1 MIIRT
6 YEQLK
11 EIKVKELEKENGY
24 VHRVQVCYGAGCMS
38 AGCKDVYE
46 RLEELLVLEGLTDTI
61 NVNRTGCIG
70 SCELGPSL
78 YILPEGVYYPRLSVD
93 DLPEIVERHLKQHQY
108 VLEKTYWDIK
118 NKVYIPLL
126 KDIPFFMK
134 QQKIVMENCGII
146 DYGKIESYIAHDGY
160 EGLYK
165 ALNAM
170 SQQDVIESVK
180 SSGLRGRG
188 GGGFLTGTKWKLG
201 HQSVSEQKYMIC
213 NADEG
218 DPGAFMD
225 RCVLEGD
232 PHRII
237 EGMAIG
243 AYAIGA
249 DKGIVY
255 IRAEYPL
262 AVQRLDEAMKVAR
275 QYGLLGEKIFDTDFN
290 FDIEIRTGAG
300 AFVCG
305 EETALIHSVEG
316 KRGEPSQKPP
326 FPSEKGLFGKPTVIN
341 NVETLANIP
350 SIIRNGSDWYTQYGT
365 SASPGTKV
373 FALAGAVK
381 NCGIVEVPLGIT
393 LGEIIYEVGGGIK
406 RGKLFKAA
414 QTGGPSGGCLTS
426 SALNVPIDYDTLKE
440 KGAIMGSGGL
450 ICMDEDNCMVD
461 VARFFMEFIQDESCG
476 KCVPCRIGT
485 KRMLEILERITQ
497 GQGKMEDIDLLI
509 ELGETIKKT
518 ALCGLG
524 QTAPNP
530 VLSTLREFREE
541 YEEHIL
547 EKKCRAGV
555 CKELFISPCQN
566 ACPAGVNIPGYLALV
581 SEGRMGD
588 AFNLIRRDNPF
599 PAVCG
604 RVCTHPCES
613 KCQRSMLD
621 EPLAIADIKRFVADT
636 YYEDAQPFLERRFP
650 PKGKSVGIIGA
661 GPSGLTCGYY
671 LSLSGYDVTIYE
683 ELDEPGGIL
692 RFGIPEYRLPKE
704 TLHKEIEYIK
714 QSGIKI
720 LLNTKVGEHISFETM
735 RQTHDAIYISTGT
748 QFSNHIGI
756 EGETLNG
763 VTFGLDFLKEVN
775 SNQRVA
781 VGKIVGV
788 IGGGSTAL
796 DAARTAIRLGAKEVH
811 IFYRRVREDMPADP
825 REVEE
830 ALEEGAVLH
839 TLVSPKRIVGDAQG
853 NVTGLEYRTL
863 IQDRYD
869 QTGRRKSVEAN
880 EPVQQMD
887 LDMVIPAVSQ
897 HSDLPFISKEDVEM
911 TSFGTFVI
919 DTKSSMTKINGV
931 FAGGDVVRGPDTV
944 IAGIADGKTAAKH
957 IDRYLGGDGNIN
969 QGQAIRIPEAKDT
982 GTPEEHMRFER
993 RMLEP
998 KRRIQTFA
1006 EVSQGYHRLNAI
1018 AESMRCL
1025 RCDRR

>member
-11 EIKVKELEKENGY
+11 AIKTHEQEMEKNQDY
-24 VHRVQVCYGAGCMS
+24 IVQVCYGAGCMS
-38 AGCKDVYE
+38 AGCKAIYD
-46 RLEELLVLEGLTDTI
+46 RLIELIDSEELTDKI
-61 NVNRTGCIG
+61 YMSRTGCIG

-78 YILPEGVYYPRLSVD
+78 YVLPEGIYYPKLSTE
-93 DLPEIVERHLKQHQY
+93 DLPDIVERHLKQHQV
-108 VLEKTYWDIK
+108 VLEKTYWNEK
-118 NKVYIPLL
+118 TNAYIPLL
-126 KDIPFFMK
+126 KDIPFFK
-134 QQKIVMENCGII
+134 RQEKIVMENCGII

-165 ALNAM
+165 ALHNM
-170 SQQDVIESVK
+170 TRSDVIDVVK
-180 SSGLRGRG
+180 TSGLRGRG
-188 GGGFLTGTKWKLG
+188 GGGFLTGTKWQLG
-201 HQSVSEQKYMIC
+201 NRAISEQKYMIC

-262 AVQRLDEAMKVAR
+262 AVQRLNEAMKVAR
-275 QYGLLGEKIFDTDFN
+275 EFGLLGERIFDSEFN

-326 FPSEKGLFGKPTVIN
+326 FPSEKGLFQKPTVIN

-350 SIIRNGSDWYTQYGT
+350 SIIRNGSEWYKQYGT
-365 SASPGTKV
+365 TASPGTKV
-373 FALAGAVK
+373 FALAGAVR

-393 LGEIIYEVGGGIK
+393 LGDIIYDVGGGIK
-406 RGKLFKAA
+406 RGKQFKAA

-485 KRMLEILERITQ
+485 KRMLEILERITR
-497 GQGKMEDIDLLI
+497 GQGKLEDIDLLI

-547 EKKCRAGV
+547 QKKCRAGV

-581 SEGRMGD
+581 AEGRMVD

-621 EPLAIADIKRFVADT
+621 ESLAIADIKRFVADS
-636 YYEDAQPFLERRFP
+636 YYEEAQPFLERRFP
-650 PKGKSVGIIGA
+650 PNGKSIGIIGA

-704 TLHKEIEYIK
+704 TLHKEIDYIK

-720 LLNTKVGEHISFETM
+720 LLNTKVGDQLTFESL
-735 RQTHDAIYISTGT
+735 RNEHDAIYISTGT

-756 EGETLNG
+756 EGESLNG
-763 VTFGLDFLKEVN
+763 VSFGLDFLKEVN
-775 SNQRVA
+775 SNQRA
-781 VGKIVGV
+781 TVGKIVGV

-825 REVEE
+825 REIQE
-830 ALEEGAVLH
+830 ALEEGVVLH
-839 TLVSPKRIVGDAQG
+839 TLVSPKRIVGDNEG
-853 NVTGLEYRTL
+853 NVVGLDYIAL
-863 IQDRYD
+863 IPDKYD
-869 QTGRRKSVEAN
+869 QTGRRKSVESG
-880 EPVQQMD
+880 EPEQHMK
-887 LDMVIPAVSQ
+887 LDMIIPAVSQ

-911 TSFGTFVI
+911 TTFGTFVI
-919 DTKSSMTKINGV
+919 DTKSSMTKIDGV

-944 IAGIADGKTAAKH
+944 IASITDGKMAAKH

-969 QGQAIRIPEAKDT
+969 QGQMIQIPEAKDI
-982 GTPEEHMRFER
+982 GTPEEHSRFER
-993 RMLEP
+993 RMMDP
-998 KRRIQTFA
+998 KRRIQTFS